1 MALPI
6 VTSIVPAPSA
16 CVYVLFIFLFLLYL
30 LIFIDATYRDLDST
44 SALLSALSYQR
55 SPISA
60 LLSALSYQRSPIS
73 ALLPALSASVTES
86 LFQLRMRILVYAAY
100 RDLNPSLQLYLIHTY
115 IHLCWKIITGSAR
128 GR

>member
-1 MALPI
+1 MFYLFSFFFFIFLSLLTLPI
-6 VTSIVPAPSA
+6 VTSIVP
-16 CVYVLFIFLFLLYL
+16 
-30 LIFIDATYRDLDST
+30 
-44 SALLSALSYQR
+44 ALSYQR